1 MGHYNHTNKHGISL
15 AMAVF
20 LLYDDYDYDDRP
32 NAISATTLMRPLR
45 QLVLSQQNK
54 ELLKTV
60 DISDLVA
67 SCMGSAIHDRC
78 ERAWKSR
85 ENVSRALKLFGAS
98 DSAIETVVI
107 NPTKPLLE
115 GQIPVYVEQRTE
127 TVIDGFIITG
137 KYDIVLDGIVNDY
150 KSGSVW
156 GYIYDSNS
164 KDYTEQGS
172 IYKWLNPEKITGDYI
187 NIQSIFTDWS
197 KSAARQDPK
206 RYPQLR
212 VLTKAY
218 PVWGT
223 EETEHW
229 IKCKLEAYK
238 QLATAPQEM
247 LPECTDEELWASE
260 PVYKYYKNPQK
271 TVKSTKNFPTMDEA
285 VARKHEDGDVGIVKT
300 RPGEVKRCSYC
311 PVEAICDQARK
322 LEREGRLNL

>member
-1 MGHYNHTNKHGISL
+1 MGHYNHTNTHGISL

-20 LLYDDYDYDDRP
+20 LLYDDYEYDDRP
-32 NAISATTLMRPLR
+32 NSISATTLMRPLR

-85 ENVSRALKLFGAS
+85 ENVARALKLFGAS
-98 DSAIETVVI
+98 DAAIETVVI

-127 TVIDGFIITG
+127 VEVDGYIITG
-137 KYDIVLDGIVNDY
+137 KYDIVLDGVVNDY
-150 KSGSVW
+150 KTGSVW
-156 GYIYDSNS
+156 GYIYSSNA

-172 IYKWLNPEKITGDYI
+172 IYKFLNPDKITGDYI

-197 KSAARQDPK
+197 KAKARQDPK
-206 RYPQLR
+206 SYPQLR

-218 PVWGT
+218 PIWGT

-229 IKCKLEAYK
+229 IKCKLEAYT

-247 LPECTDEELWASE
+247 LPECTDEELWASKN
-260 PVYKYYKNPQK
+260 VYKYYKNPAK
-271 TVKSTKNFPTMDEA
+271 TLKSTSNFDTMDEA
-285 VARKHEDGDVGIVKT
+285 IVRKHADGNVGVIKT
-300 RPGEVKRCSYC
+300 RPGEVRRCVYC
-311 PVEAICDQARK
+311 PVEGVCEQARK
-322 LEREGRLNL
+322 LEQEGRLNL